1 ASRRRR
7 LTSLFARPSVAPSAL
22 RTSLTHPR
30 TIGRKPVKS
39 YGNRTFLG
47 GACCREN
54 PPPNWPSLASNICRP
69 AATARRRNCG
79 ASPSPIE
86 EDTMASTRPYS
97 LTRPGFSYSFI
108 GSATFAATG
117 GWLTPRPVFAEARM
131 LVDLIRSEAAKAPI
145 KIHKLRRQCDRARGL
160 RRQYC
165 PQQER
170 RLPELPGGKFRLAA
184 LHAPR
189 KTP

>member
-1 ASRRRR
+1 GS
-7 LTSLFARPSVAPSAL
+7 SV
-22 RTSLTHPR
+22 
-30 TIGRKPVKS
+30 G
-39 YGNRTFLG
+39 G
-47 GACCREN
+47 GAC
-54 PPPNWPSLASNICRP
+54 PSKLP
-69 AATARRRNCG
+69 RRRG
-79 ASPSPIE
+79 PSPAPNPGRGAAPPRRRSGGPPRRLRE
-86 EDTMASTRPYS
+86 GHPLAPPRHYS
-97 LTRPGFSYSFI
+97 LTRRGFCYCCI

-170 RLPELPGGKFRLAA
+170 RLPELPGCKFRLAA
-184 LHAPR
+184 LPAPR
-189 KTP
+189 KTPSNRAEALIAGLRPGPPHAPRSSH